1 MPKKHLPAA
10 RQLIVAGVLTRE
22 ALRAAELNPQLGD
35 RVSRA
40 KQGLRLAPSTYV
52 LSAGAS
58 DAQLL
63 AAAREHAGDDC
74 VLTGLL
80 ACRLLEL
87 PDVPDSTHVDVLV
100 PDGRRR
106 VSTAYVRV
114 SPTTRPPRYWLH
126 ASAGRVADPHRAVA
140 DAVRGVSRLQDAR
153 ALVLGALRTRWCG
166 LDELRA
172 ELDAGPSRG
181 SALGRRVLLDW
192 ERGAWSAPEAELA
205 DVAGDTPGL
214 PPFLLNPTLLI
225 GGVVL
230 GQPDGWFRGIGLGW
244 ESDSRTFHGGD
255 DAFDRTLARHDEFG
269 RHGLQLLH
277 VTPRRARRLG
287 SGYGEVLAAAVDARR
302 RAAQPEPPGLV
313 VRPFDPR
320 AHVVRDICR
329 PAPMIDRSSG
339 PVRWVATG

>member
-10 RQLIVAGVLTRE
+10 HELVVAGVLTRD
-22 ALRAAELNPQLGD
+22 ALRAWGLNPQLGD
-35 RVSRA
+35 RVAREGD
-40 KQGLRLAPSTYV
+40 GLRLAPSTYV
-52 LSAGAS
+52 LSVSAT
-58 DAQLL
+58 DAQLVV
-63 AAAREHAGDDC
+63 AAREHAGDDC
-74 VLTGLL
+74 VITGLL

-87 PDVPDSTHVDVLV
+87 PDVPGSSNVDVLV

-114 SPTTRPPRYWLH
+114 SPTIRPPRYWLH
-126 ASAGRVADPHRAVA
+126 ASGARVADPHRAVA
-140 DAVRGVSRLQDAR
+140 DAARGLRSLQDVR

-172 ELDAGPSRG
+172 EMDAGPSRG

-205 DVAGDTPGL
+205 DVAASTAGL

-225 GGVVL
+225 GGLTL

-255 DAFDRTLARHDEFG
+255 ESFDKTLARHDEFG

-277 VTPRRARRLG
+277 VTPRRARRMG
-287 SGYGEVLAAAVDARR
+287 SGYGDVPAAAVDARR
-302 RAAQPEPPGLV
+302 RALQPEPPCLV

-329 PAPMIDRSSG
+329 SAPMIDRSSG
-339 PVRWVATG
+339 PVRWVAAA